1 MTIKPYSR
9 KINYYET
16 DMMGIV
22 HHSNYIRYFEE
33 ARIDLMNQIN
43 CSVSDLEDNGIS
55 IANVDAFAKYIVP
68 LRFDDNVVITS
79 RLSGLSPSKMQFEYE
94 IRFKNSDI
102 LAANGKTTHCCL
114 NTSKKP
120 LSIRKADSKLYE
132 RLQDLLQMQ

>member
-33 ARIDLMNQIN
+33 ARIDLMNQID
-43 CSVSDLEDNGIS
+43 CSVRALEDNGIS

-68 LRFDDNVVITS
+68 LRFDDNVIVIPK
-79 RLSGLSPSKMQFEYE
+79 LSGLTPSRMEFEYE
-94 IRFKNSDI
+94 IRFRSNDV
-102 LAANGKTTHCCL
+102 LAATGKTTHCCL
-114 NTSKKP
+114 NSDKKP
-120 LSIRKADSKLYE
+120 LSIRRADSRLYE
-132 RLQDLLQMQ
+132 SLQELLKMQ